1 MNKGSLRKKLL
12 VSHLGVAIISLLA
25 IMVLVYGVMYF
36 SFGKYTENQRQAEA
50 QSILDDLQ
58 STYNVQTGGWAMDT
72 LMRITHEAMM
82 RSYDVKIYDR
92 KRQLIWDTSR
102 MGMMGHSMAGEQEK
116 NQTTAARSQYLLDI
130 RNDEQMV
137 GTLEIQGL
145 EDAFAPQ
152 NKQFLQMFSTLLGI
166 ALLIVVIGVC
176 VFSVYL
182 ANGLSRPLQQIKQV
196 ATRMREGD
204 LSSRVELAAN
214 QKTEIEE
221 VALSLNHLADALQQ
235 QDKLRKNL
243 TADIAHELRT
253 PIATIQ
259 SHIEAFQD
267 GVWEPSTDKLE
278 VCHEQVVRLVKLIY
292 DLEYL
297 TALENPMLKL
307 QREKVNL
314 NEVIQDSVNA
324 VKGQFTHKNI
334 ILAIEATQ
342 DININGDY
350 DRLVQVFSNLLNNA
364 YKYTSEGSIRVSL
377 SESTTDA
384 EVTITDTGAGIA
396 PDELPLIFERFYRG
410 DKSRNRKT
418 GGAGIG
424 LAIVKA
430 IVEAHGGAVRVN
442 SVVEQGTQFCVRI
455 PKS

>member
-12 VSHLGVAIISLLA
+12 VSHLGVAIMSLLA
-25 IMVLVYGVMYF
+25 IMALVYGVMYF
-36 SFGKYTENQRQAEA
+36 SFGKYTENQRQTEA
-50 QSILDDLQ
+50 QAILDDLQ
-58 STYNVQTGGWAMDT
+58 STYNVQTGGWGMDT

-92 KRQLIWDTSR
+92 KRQLIWDTNR

-116 NQTTAARSQYLLDI
+116 SQTTAERSQYSLDI
-130 RNDEQMV
+130 RNDGQTI

-145 EDAFAPQ
+145 EDVFAPQ
-152 NKQFLQMFSTLLGI
+152 NQQFLQMFSTLLWV
-166 ALLIVVIGVC
+166 ALLIVVMGVC

-182 ANGLSRPLQQIKQV
+182 ANGLSRPLQQIKRV

-235 QDKLRKNL
+235 QEKLRKNL

-267 GVWEPSTDKLE
+267 GVWEPSPDKLE
-278 VCHEQVVRLVKLIY
+278 VCHEQVVRLVKLIH

-314 NEVIQDSVNA
+314 NEVVRNSVNA

-334 ILAIEATQ
+334 ILDIEAKQ
-342 DININGDY
+342 EIYINGDY

-364 YKYTSEGSIRVSL
+364 YKYTSEGSICVSI

-384 EVTITDTGAGIA
+384 EVSITDTGTGIA

-430 IVEAHGGAVRVN
+430 IVEAHGGTVHVN
-442 SVVEQGTQFCVRI
+442 SIVEHGTQFCVRI
-455 PKS
+455 PK